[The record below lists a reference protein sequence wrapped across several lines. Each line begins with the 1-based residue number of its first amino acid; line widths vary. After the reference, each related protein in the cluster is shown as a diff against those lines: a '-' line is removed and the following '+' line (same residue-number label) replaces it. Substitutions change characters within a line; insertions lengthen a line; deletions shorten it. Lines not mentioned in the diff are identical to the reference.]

1 MIKQKNYAFLSFVI
15 MGSANIIYKQV
26 TKGLLFLLIQ
36 VLYAFYMITT
46 GANALISLSTL
57 GTVEQGSRYD
67 AAVGFNVTVAG
78 DNSMLLMIYGV
89 GAIIITLVF
98 FVCYYSNIKGAYKL
112 QRIINQGKSPNTFK
126 QDLLELLDSKFHLSM
141 MSVPVIGILSF
152 TVLPLI
158 FMVLIA
164 FTNYDRA
171 HQPPGNLFDWV
182 GLVNFKNMLWQND
195 LLSGTFFPVLLW
207 TLSWAIIATASC
219 YIFGI
224 LVALLINKKGI
235 KFKAFWR
242 TILVLTIAIPQ
253 FVTLL
258 IMRNML
264 NQFGPI
270 NSLLINIG
278 AIDSPLPFLT
288 NVIWARASVIVVNL
302 WVGIPYTVLMTSG
315 ILMNIPPDYYEAARI
330 DGAGPFKVFTKI
342 IMPQIWF
349 VTAPLLITQF
359 IGNVNNF
366 NVIYLLTGG
375 QPFATDYYV
384 AGKTDLLVTWLYKLT
399 ADEKDYNLASTIGI
413 LVFIISIV
421 ISLLAYRRT
430 ASYKKEELYA

>member
-1 MIKQKNYAFLSFVI
+1 MKKYAFLSFFI
-15 MGSANIIYKQV
+15 MGSSHIIYKQII
-26 TKGLLFLLIQ
+26 KGLLFLLIQ
-36 VLYAFYMITT
+36 VLYVFYMLTS
-46 GANALISLSTL
+46 GFYSLASLYTL
-57 GTVEQGSRYD
+57 GTVEQGSAYD
-67 AAVGFNVTVAG
+67 PNVGFNVTVAG

-89 GAIIITLVF
+89 GAVILTFLF
-98 FVCYYSNIKGAYKL
+98 FIFYINNIKGAYKL
-112 QRIINQGKSPNTFK
+112 QKLINEGKKPNSFK
-126 QDLLELLDSKFHLSM
+126 EDLLQLLDSKFHFTM
-141 MSVPVIGILSF
+141 MSLPLTGIISF
-152 TVLPLI
+152 TVLPLL
-158 FMVLIA
+158 FMILIA

-171 HQPPGNLFDWV
+171 YQPPGRLFDWV
-182 GLVNFKNMLWQND
+182 GLTNFKNMLWQNNM
-195 LLSGTFFPVLLW
+195 LSGTFFPVLLW
-207 TLSWAIIATASC
+207 TLTWAIIATLSC

-235 KFKAFWR
+235 KFKGFWR

-270 NSLLINIG
+270 NSLFINWGLTNTPI
-278 AIDSPLPFLT
+278 PFLT
-288 NVIWARASVIVVNL
+288 NVTWARVSVILVNL
-302 WVGIPYTVLMTSG
+302 WIGIPYTMLMTSG
-315 ILMNIPPDYYEAARI
+315 ILMNIPQDYYDAARI

-359 IGNVNNF
+359 IGNINNF

-413 LVFIISIV
+413 LVFIISIT

-430 ASYKKEELYA
+430 ASYKKEDLYS